1 VSLPVIILG
10 GFAALAVA
18 LFVGLMGLYAS
29 YTTGL
34 PDPAGIEDFDLSEGS
49 RVVSAD
55 GVELAT
61 FAAEQRRVVP
71 FEEIPELLRDAQVA
85 AEDQTFWTNPCIDF
99 RGIVRAA
106 LQNLQAG
113 ETVSGAS
120 TICQQLVRS
129 RLLDAE
135 LMADPDRIF
144 ERKIKEAILALR
156 VGERYSGQEGKETLL
171 AMYMNQV
178 YYGNQAYGISAAATA
193 YYGKDITSDAPED
206 QLTIGEAALLVG
218 LVRAPSALDP
228 TNEAI
233 ERTDADGNTVLIV
246 AESAGAK
253 RVQGFVL
260 DNMVDGGYITRAEAD
275 EAATEDIVLAPRR
288 DTRYRA
294 PHFVYAARREAA
306 ELLGSEDQLDIGG
319 LTIETTLDYD
329 GYQVVAEK
337 WAAIAYDLDRLTD
350 EELLAK
356 YGEPALAWIRQLQD
370 RNIGNDALVTL
381 NYRSGAVLAY
391 VGSANYYGEAT
402 PVHQPAFDVVGQ
414 AYRQSGSAFKP
425 ITYAT
430 GFERGVINPATMFM
444 DVMGEIV
451 DGYEVPNADGGE
463 RGPVRV
469 RDALKYS
476 WNIPVAK
483 AQQLIGSQNVA
494 DMAQRMGLD
503 WDPQQENEVA
513 VPSLTL
519 GTIGVHQLDLAAAY
533 GTLANGG
540 VYAEPYLIQRITD
553 PGGNVL
559 YDRAQDAPEPQR
571 VLSEQTAYLV
581 TDILADNTDPAA
593 NVLWGP
599 RFQLT
604 TDAGR
609 RPATLKTGTT
619 NEFKDLQA
627 FGYLAP
633 DPDPSVSD
641 GAIVTGVWVGNSDNT
656 AIADVFAADGPTFIW
671 HDYMAEVAAL
681 NELPIH
687 DFTRPGGI
695 VEQTVDTI
703 SGLLPGDHTE
713 GTLTEI
719 FAETNRPQRADGVH
733 VLLQIEAETG
743 NAWQEGCG
751 DVVTNA
757 PRSSPDPSAAP
768 VPADPNEQIYLDLTG
783 WEESQPTWEAA
794 NQAWIERWRGNEG
807 RLRRAPAPTLGS
819 PLAPPDCTPGEVPTS
834 TPSPSA
840 SPTPTATPEET
851 ATPEPTQQ
859 PTPGPTPPPATPSP
873 TPAPTPSPTPP
884 AGDDPG

>member
-1 VSLPVIILG
+1 MTLPVIILG

-18 LFVGLMGLYAS
+18 LFVGLMGVYAA

-34 PDPAGIEDFDLSEGS
+34 PDVAGIEEFDLSEGS

-61 FAAEQRRVVP
+61 FAAEQRNVVP
-71 FEEIPELLRDAQVA
+71 FEEIPQLLIDAQVA
-85 AEDQTFWTNPCIDF
+85 TEDRTFWTNPCIDF
-99 RGIVRAA
+99 QGIVRAA

-135 LMADPDRIF
+135 LMANPDRIF

-156 VGERYSGQEGKETLL
+156 VGERYDGQAGKERLL
-171 AMYMNQV
+171 EMYFNQV
-178 YYGNQAYGISAAATA
+178 YYGNQAYGIAAAAAA

-206 QLTIGEAALLVG
+206 QLTVGEAALLVG

-228 TNEAI
+228 TNEAF
-233 ERTDADGNTVLIV
+233 EQTDAGGNTTLVV
-246 AESAGAK
+246 SETARAK
-253 RVQGFVL
+253 VVQGFVL
-260 DNMVDGGYITRAEAD
+260 ANMVDAGYLTQAEAD
-275 EAATEDIVLAPRR
+275 AAAEEEIILAPRR

-294 PHFVYAARREAA
+294 PHFVYAVRREAA
-306 ELLGSEDQLDIGG
+306 DLLGSEDQLDIGG

-329 GYQVVAEK
+329 GYQVSAEK
-337 WAAIAYDLDRLTD
+337 WAGIAYDLDRLSDD
-350 EELLAK
+350 ELVGK
-356 YGEPALAWIRQLQD
+356 YGEAAMGWINQLQG
-370 RNIGNDALVTL
+370 RNISNDALVTL
-381 NYRSGAVLAY
+381 NYRTGAVLAY

-402 PVHQPAFDVVGQ
+402 PAHQPAFDVVGQ
-414 AYRQSGSAFKP
+414 AFRQSGSAFKP
-425 ITYAT
+425 ITYVT
-430 GFERGVINPATMFM
+430 GFERGVITPSTMFM

-451 DGYEVPNADGGE
+451 DGYEVPNADGGQ

-494 DMAQRMGLD
+494 DMAERMGLE
-503 WDPQQENEVA
+503 WDPQQEDEVA

-519 GTIGVHQLDLAAAY
+519 GTIGIHQLDLAAAY

-540 VYAEPYLIQRITD
+540 VYAEPYVIETITD
-553 PGGNVL
+553 RDGNVI
-559 YDRAQDAPEPQR
+559 YERSQDAAESPR
-571 VLSEQTAYLV
+571 VLSEQSAYLV

-593 NVLWGP
+593 NVVWGQ

-619 NEFKDLQA
+619 NDFRDLQA

-633 DPDPSVSD
+633 DPDPSVSE
-641 GAIVTGVWVGNSDNT
+641 GAIVTGVWVGNSDFSR
-656 AIADVFAADGPTFIW
+656 ISDVFAADGPTFIW

-695 VEQTVDTI
+695 VELTVDAI
-703 SGLLPGDHTE
+703 SGLLPGEHTE
-713 GTLTEI
+713 GTVAEI
-719 FAETNRPQRADGVH
+719 FDESNRPQREDSVH
-733 VLLQIEAETG
+733 VLLRIETETG

-751 DVVTNA
+751 DVATNA
-757 PRSSPDPSAAP
+757 PRGTPGPDGEAP
-768 VPADPNEQIYLDLTG
+768 PGEPNEQIYLDLTG
-783 WEESQPTWEAA
+783 WEESHPTWEAA
-794 NQAWIERWRGNEG
+794 NQAWIERWRGSEG
-807 RLRRAPAPTLGS
+807 QLRRSPAPPLGS
-819 PLAPPDCTPGEVPTS
+819 PLAPEPCTPGEVPTS
-834 TPSPSA
+834 TPSPSP
-840 SPTPTATPEET
+840 SPTPSPTPEAT
-851 ATPEPTQQ
+851 ATPEPTAT
-859 PTPGPTPPPATPSP
+859 PTPGPTPPPTPAVTP
-873 TPAPTPSPTPP
+873 TPPPTPTPSPTPEP
-884 AGDDPG
+884 S